1 MRDPNDFLE
10 PRADGPD
17 GWMLLLFVGIYLI
30 VAFFIYKYS
39 KL

>member
-17 GWMLLLFVGIYLI
+17 DWVLLLFVGIYLI
-30 VAFFIYKYS
+30 VAFVIFKYS